1 MNAICQS
8 RRNTWNR
15 PFPHSLQKEPTLPV
29 HWFWTSS
36 FYKFETFFF
45 FKPPGGLPCHS
56 KLIVTSMIVIQSI
69 SCLTLCNP
77 MKCSMP
83 GFPVPHYVLKFDQT
97 HVQWVSDAI
106 QPFHPL
112 SPPSP
117 PALNLSQ
124 HQGLF
129 QWDNFTSSGQ
139 YDFKKEERG

>member
-1 MNAICQS
+1 MPSAYQGETPGTDPS
-8 RRNTWNR
+8 LTAFKRNQ
-15 PFPHSLQKEPTLPV
+15 PCLCID
-29 HWFWTSS
+29 
-36 FYKFETFFF
+36 FELLASINLRLFF

-83 GFPVPHYVLKFDQT
+83 GFPVPHYVLKFAQT

-106 QPFHPL
+106 QPFRPL

-117 PALNLSQ
+117 PSLNLSQ